1 MFPTAHPDITGQL
14 AEERAAGLRVAAER
28 SRLGRR
34 ILAAWRPAR
43 FVEPA
48 GDLSRVVPAAVAET
62 AGTAKT
68 GRAA

>member
-28 SRLGRR
+28 YRMGRR
-34 ILAAWRPAR
+34 LLATWRPAR

-48 GDLSRVVPAAVAET
+48 GDRSRVVPTT
-62 AGTAKT
+62 APEPATAKT